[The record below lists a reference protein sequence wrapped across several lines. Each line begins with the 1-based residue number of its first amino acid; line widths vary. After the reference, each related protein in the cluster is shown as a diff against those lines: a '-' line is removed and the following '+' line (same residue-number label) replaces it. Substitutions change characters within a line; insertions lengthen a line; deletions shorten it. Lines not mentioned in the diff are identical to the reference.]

1 MNTRQTDG
9 KYDGYQD
16 GDSLICVDCGIKK
29 PRVDGPGED
38 GICGSA
44 HNGDA
49 VCDDCEDI
57 RAGSQIRTN
66 TAVSLTISN
75 LACGEV
81 TA

>member
-1 MNTRQTDG
+1 MSTRQTDG

-16 GDSLICVDCGIKK
+16 GDLLICVDCGIKK
-29 PRVDGPGED
+29 PHVDGPGED

-44 HNGDA
+44 RNGDA

-66 TAVSLTISN
+66 TALSLAMRLFIN
-75 LACGEV
+75 GAV
-81 TA
+81 K